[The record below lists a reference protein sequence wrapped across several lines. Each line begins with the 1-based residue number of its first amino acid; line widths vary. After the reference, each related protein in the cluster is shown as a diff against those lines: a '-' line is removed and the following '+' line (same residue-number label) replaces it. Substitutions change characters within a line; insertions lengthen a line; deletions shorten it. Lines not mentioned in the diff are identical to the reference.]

1 MEGMLF
7 NIWVEEVVKVQA
19 VIFITS
25 YIKLNTDR
33 KYKGINI
40 YMVYNKG
47 TMTSEN

>member
-1 MEGMLF
+1 MLF